1 VKWRASITAKL
12 LGFLLAAGV
21 LPLILLGIT
30 AFDYS
35 KRMVTEQ
42 TEAENTRLLASF
54 SSYLRLY
61 QDQIDDLA
69 ASIAGNTDIGLALRK
84 ADEQAA
90 DTYDTL
96 GMRAHMGYI
105 LNSYVRVKGLV
116 SINIFSRGGAGFQ
129 VGETLDVSRVEKSTI
144 EAILQEASQAST
156 PTLWRGVFDNLN
168 TRSEQKKVIS
178 VTRAIQHFS
187 PATGKSDVVGVLV
200 ISLNNDLMRSF
211 LEGVPLAPGSQLLVL
226 DPRGHIAL
234 HSDPRQFGQ
243 PLLSSL
249 LDLVRAVPPVPRL
262 VLDGEEVL
270 MKVSRADSRQGQ
282 MVVIT
287 PRYLLTQQVNRLALA
302 TFGLVLLAVMAVF
315 TLAWYF
321 GRTVVAPV
329 RAVSQG
335 FAQLISEPQA
345 THQSLPTGR
354 VPEEIAQLVRGYN
367 DHLAAQ
373 EVQRVAAQE
382 LQAAKLEA
390 ESANLAKSRFLATMS
405 HEIRTP
411 MNGILGMA
419 QLLLTPKLTDRE
431 RLDYARTVLS
441 SGQSLLSLLNDIL
454 DLSKI
459 EAGKFQLDM
468 TLVEPEQL
476 LREIHAL
483 FSGAAKNKGL
493 QLDWQ
498 WHGQNGQRYLTDGH
512 RLRQM
517 LTNLLGNAIKFT
529 AQGQVRIEAREIE
542 RDDMSSVIEFVV
554 IDSGMGIA
562 SDKIDLLFKP
572 FSQTDSSTT
581 RQYGGSGLG
590 LSIVSSLAK
599 LLGGQVGVESTPG
612 KGSRFWFQV
621 RAELVAAGQ
630 EPRLRD
636 PFVLPASDEALADAK
651 AGPAPA
657 PTLSGDILVVED
669 NLVNRMV
676 IEGLLTQLG
685 LQVILANDGQQAL
698 DLICAGSEPD
708 LILMDL
714 QMPVMDGYTA
724 TEAIRQWESTHLT
737 RRIPI
742 LALTADAFEEDR
754 QRCLRVGMDD
764 FLTKPISLSMLT
776 AALHPWLNTGAS
788 SAGVNLQGGLPGLDW
803 SAFQGLLEQL
813 IPLLELNKFDAV
825 AQFKSIQA
833 AAASTV
839 LAAQIN
845 ALEPLIQSMRFAE
858 AATALRR
865 LINEQVTHAPT

>member
-1 VKWRASITAKL
+1 MKWRASITAKL

-21 LPLILLGIT
+21 LPLILLGAI

-90 DTYDTL
+90 DTYDAL

-144 EAILQEASQAST
+144 EAMLLEASQANT

-211 LEGVPLAPGSQLLVL
+211 LEGAPLAPGGQLMGLDSQG
-226 DPRGHIAL
+226 RIAL
-234 HSDPRQFGQ
+234 HSDPSQFGQ
-243 PLLSSL
+243 PLLPSL

-270 MKVSRADSRQGQ
+270 MKVSRADPRRGL

-321 GRTVVAPV
+321 GRTVLAPV

-345 THQSLPTGR
+345 MHLPLPTGR

-373 EVQRVAAQE
+373 EVQRIAAQE

-411 MNGILGMA
+411 MNGILGMT
-419 QLLLTPKLTDRE
+419 QLLLTPQLTDRE

-476 LREIHAL
+476 LHEIHAL

-498 WHGQNGQRYLTDGH
+498 WHGQHGQGYQTDGH

-529 AQGQVRIEAREIE
+529 ARGQIRVEGRVMEH
-542 RDDMSSVIEFVV
+542 DDTSAVLEFAVV
-554 IDSGMGIA
+554 DSGMGIA
-562 SDKIDLLFKP
+562 PDKLDLLFKP
-572 FSQTDSSTT
+572 FSQTDNSTT

-612 KGSRFWFQV
+612 VGSRFWFQV
-621 RAELVAAGQ
+621 RADRVAEGQ
-630 EPRLRD
+630 DKRLRD
-636 PFVLPASDEALADAK
+636 PFGSSASNEALAGSTSGCAL
-651 AGPAPA
+651 
-657 PTLSGDILVVED
+657 TLSGNILVVED

-676 IEGLLTQLG
+676 IEGLLTQVG

-698 DLICAGSEPD
+698 DLICSGTEPD
-708 LILMDL
+708 VILMDL
-714 QMPVMDGYTA
+714 QMPVMDGYSA
-724 TEAIRQWESTHLT
+724 TEAIRQWESTHARGRT
-737 RRIPI
+737 PI

-776 AALHPWLNTGAS
+776 AALCPWLRSGAAP
-788 SAGVNLQGGLPGLDW
+788 AGDTLQGSLARLDW
-803 SAFQGLLEQL
+803 PTFLGLLEPL
-813 IPLLELNKFDAV
+813 IALLELNKFDAV

-833 AAASTV
+833 AAASTA
-839 LAAQIN
+839 LAAQID

-865 LINEQVTHAPT
+865 LIDEQVTHAPA